1 LFAILLIALFMTPR
15 SAKAWDWWDWAQ
27 EFSGPGPFH
36 TRKPNLMFD
45 LCLDDA
51 QKFKPQEKTDRN
63 GRTYIEQ
70 VPDGDEV
77 TAKDGTKVFVPKT
90 DRWLRDFDV
99 RPDNDKDGRKIGGV
113 PVCYFADFRFFQNRE
128 DDNFFQ
134 GRDEDHFGLASVK
147 LDVYEFGVSARLHHA
162 ISLGFGGGAM
172 RISTAG
178 HTAWQ
183 GVITGPR
190 LIIKPLLIYGSPEF
204 WRRDKHTRVLHLI
217 LGSVKYY
224 VKEDIVLGHL
234 TGADFGLSEGSP
246 KFKFDVDGDRQWST
260 GFIVDLTDFVVTAIR
275 GS

>member
-1 LFAILLIALFMTPR
+1 MRRRWSVIVTVVVALFMAPR
-15 SAKAWDWWDWAQ
+15 PARAWDWWDWAQ

-51 QKFKPQEKTDRN
+51 QKFKPQEARDLN
-63 GRTYIEQ
+63 NQSYIEQ
-70 VPDGDEV
+70 VPDIDD
-77 TAKDGTKVFVPKT
+77 KTKVPRT
-90 DRWLRDFDV
+90 ERLLRDFDV
-99 RPDNDKDGRKIGGV
+99 RPKVDRDLRPIRGV

-134 GRDEDHFGLASVK
+134 GRDEDHFGLAGVK
-147 LDVYEFGVSARLHHA
+147 LDIYEFGVSARLHHA

-183 GVITGPR
+183 GVLTGPR

-234 TGADFGLSEGSP
+234 TGADFGLSDGSP
-246 KFKFDVDGDRQWST
+246 RFKFDVDGDRQWST
-260 GFIVDLTDFVVTAIR
+260 GFIVDLTDFVVAAIR